1 MLKSFIVGC
10 VFCWSFHAHA
20 FLDFM
25 AKKSEELAKSAMYA
39 DAIAELTYE
48 IAPDSALEK
57 GAKQSREDS
66 EKMRQDVQNLYYVG
80 EDAKSIVQGPDLGSE
95 NLETNIRASTSY
107 IRKVKSLSLKIA
119 ALGSDGLTALNTL
132 QTNQT
137 LEQIRKNQA
146 AEIAIS
152 QSYNQKKLRKDALE
166 DSKMRGFIARQ
177 RAIRHVSVNQYSNQS
192 SIQYSN
198 PNSNQNSTNP

>member
-1 MLKSFIVGC
+1 MFKLLVVGLI
-10 VFCWSFHAHA
+10 FCFPFRSHA
-20 FLDFM
+20 FLNFM

-107 IRKVKSLSLKIA
+107 IRKVKSLSLKLA

-177 RAIRHVSVNQYSNQS
+177 RAIRHLSANQS

-198 PNSNQNSTNP
+198 PNLNHNSTNP